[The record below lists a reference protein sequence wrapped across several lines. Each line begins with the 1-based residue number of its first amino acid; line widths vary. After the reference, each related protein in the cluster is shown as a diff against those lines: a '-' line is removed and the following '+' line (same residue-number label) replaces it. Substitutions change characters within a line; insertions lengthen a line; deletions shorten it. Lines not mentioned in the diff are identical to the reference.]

1 MYVYTYIYICI
12 SIHTVALVFKPTY
25 KLQLQVVF
33 LVTIKHDGS
42 SITHGD
48 LQRTYD
54 WCLFVNLN
62 FILVCVHVNIWEYD
76 SGEKNTLLVS
86 HFLTWELKISQ
97 GRWNC
102 CRLQRW
108 HSSGYEARVQRCA
121 VQNDWF
127 ISCKTLSINGWW
139 LGVPPFQET
148 SICMYV

>member
-1 MYVYTYIYICI
+1 MYIYIYICMYIFNGICNCKYSCTYIHIYICI

-62 FILVCVHVNIWEYD
+62 FIFVCVHVNI
-76 SGEKNTLLVS
+76 
-86 HFLTWELKISQ
+86 
-97 GRWNC
+97 
-102 CRLQRW
+102 
-108 HSSGYEARVQRCA
+108 
-121 VQNDWF
+121 
-127 ISCKTLSINGWW
+127 
-139 LGVPPFQET
+139 
-148 SICMYV
+148 